1 MPANQIL
8 KTIFYLMC
16 YTSMHRQAVQSTAL
30 QSIGYDAK
38 AKILELEFRDNGG
51 VWQYIGVK
59 PSVYKKFINSASLG
73 NFFVTKVKG
82 KYPELKIN

>member
-1 MPANQIL
+1 
-8 KTIFYLMC
+8 
-16 YTSMHRQAVQSTAL
+16 MHRQPVQSTAL

-51 VWQYIGVK
+51 VWQYFGFT
-59 PSVYKKFINSASLG
+59 PSAYKKFIQSASLG

-82 KYPELKIN
+82 KYPELKIK